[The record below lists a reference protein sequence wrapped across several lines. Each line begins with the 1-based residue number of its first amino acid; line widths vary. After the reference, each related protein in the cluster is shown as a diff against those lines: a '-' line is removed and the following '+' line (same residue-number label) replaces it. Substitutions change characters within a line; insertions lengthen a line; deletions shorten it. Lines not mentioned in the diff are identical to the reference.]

1 MLRFLRKLRK
11 DERGNVIAIVC
22 AAMPLVI
29 GAAGLATD
37 TIQWTLWKR
46 QLQRAADS
54 AAIAGVY
61 DRENNNS
68 TSNTPNAVCHD
79 LTLNLHT
86 FMKLQS
92 SSTPCGST
100 SAVGSYSAIAY
111 DSDCTSAASAA
122 ISNKVCVT
130 LKVQKA
136 LPFSNFFSSLG
147 FVAPVITASATAASI
162 SAGTPCALALNP
174 SGTAM
179 NYSGNA
185 TVSAAS
191 CILYSDSNSANAA
204 SAGGSSLVTAKSVA
218 AVGGIQHS
226 SNFSVGSYIPY
237 SPSIPDPYA
246 SITPDPSDMKCAQ
259 AAVTTPQVI
268 VDQAAYDETVTT
280 TNPHNGKTTTTIV
293 HHDAV
298 THTVYNTTYTGSA
311 QALTDGAD
319 ITTMKDSNGNQANC
333 FTSLSVGSNRTLT
346 IPDTYTGPI
355 YLNGGGVNFQ
365 GSFSCA
371 HCTIVLTNKDP
382 TSTTIGTVST
392 NAQANNNITAPTTG
406 TYAGIAIYQ
415 DRRAS
420 GNVDQINGGSG
431 SVING
436 AVYFPNDELRI
447 NGTGLVDSSG
457 NAVKLC
463 AMWVAKNITFLG
475 NSSIGLSSP
484 DDAVCSGYGLPS
496 GKGVKMVRLVA

>member
-1 MLRFLRKLRK
+1 MLSFFKRLRI

-22 AAMPLVI
+22 ACMPLVI

-61 DRENNNS
+61 DREANNS
-68 TSNTPNAVCHD
+68 STNTPAAVCHD

-92 SSTPCGST
+92 GSTPCGST
-100 SAVGSYSAIAY
+100 SPVGSY
-111 DSDCTSAASAA
+111 DA
-122 ISNKVCVT
+122 ISYDGSCPTSSSTSISNQVCVT
-130 LKVQKA
+130 LKVQHS
-136 LPFSNFFSSLG
+136 LPFSGFFSSFG
-147 FVAPVITASATAASI
+147 FVAPTIQASATAGSI
-162 SAGTPCALALNP
+162 SAGTPCALALN
-174 SGTAM
+174 STGTAM
-179 NYSGNA
+179 DYSGNA

-191 CILYSDSNSANAA
+191 CVLYSDSNSANAA
-204 SAGGSSLVTAKSVA
+204 SAGGSSLVTAKSIA

-226 SNFSVGSYIPY
+226 SNFSVSSYIPY
-237 SPSIPDPYA
+237 SPSIADPFQGV
-246 SITPDPSDMKCAQ
+246 TPDPNDMKCAQ
-259 AAVTTPQVI
+259 AAVTQTTTVI
-268 VDQAAYDETVTT
+268 DTAAYDETVTT
-280 TNPHNGKTTTTIV
+280 TGKNGKTTTTII
-293 HHDAV
+293 HHPAV
-298 THTVYNTTYTGSA
+298 THDVTTTTYTGAS
-311 QALTDGAD
+311 QALTDGMD

-333 FTSLSVGSNRTLT
+333 FTSLSTGSNKTLA
-346 IPDTYTGPI
+346 IPDSYTGPI
-355 YLNGGGVNFQ
+355 YLNGGGVDFKGN
-365 GSFSCA
+365 FSCA

-382 TSTTIGTVST
+382 TSTTIGGFSS
-392 NAQANNNITAPTTG
+392 NAQATNNITAPTTG
-406 TYAGIAIYQ
+406 TYAGIAFFQ

-420 GNVDQINGGSG
+420 SNTVQINGGSG

-436 AVYFPNDELRI
+436 GVYFPNATLRI
-447 NGTGLVDSSG
+447 NGSGLVDSSG

-484 DDAVCSGYGLPS
+484 DDAICAGYGLPTGS
-496 GKGVKMVRLVA
+496 GVKMVRLVA